1 VDLQPGQ
8 VYFDLGGIPFGRV
21 DEFGVDWAIDA
32 DGFDGWGATE
42 STINPVSKPRSAGAW
57 AGNAY
62 DKARYVAAK
71 GRFYAPTPEAA
82 RAALD
87 RLNMAVSLDDALLT
101 VVEGGLSRSL
111 MVRKTGNIIHKWVMP
126 LAAEWSFQVVA
137 LDSRKL
143 GATQTAS
150 TQLPSTSGG
159 LTVPFTV
166 PFSIDATQV
175 SGQVTL
181 TNSGNT
187 AGPVTARIDG
197 PCVGPVVTH
206 KGANCG
212 ALVFAASLV
221 LGSGEWLDIDYG
233 KRQVLA
239 NGQASSKGYITAR
252 GWSTFEPG
260 ANTWSFTAASYTA
273 GAKLTITATSADK

>member
-1 VDLQPGQ
+1 MVIISPSYL
-8 VYFDLGGIPFGRV
+8 DLGGITLTAL
-21 DEFGVDWAIDA
+21 EASGVQWITETV
-32 DGFDGWGATE
+32 DGWEGSPS
-42 STINPVSKPRSAGAW
+42 STLKGVQRPRGHGSW

-62 DKARYVAAK
+62 FTERSVAAA
-71 GRFYAPTPEAA
+71 GRVFAPT
-82 RAALD
+82 AALLSDAID
-87 RLNMAVSLDDALLT
+87 RLNNAVALDDQVLTVTESGRTRHCVVRRAGDVISSTTDLVAAWSIQVVSLD
-101 VVEGGLSRSL
+101 
-111 MVRKTGNIIHKWVMP
+111 P
-126 LAAEWSFQVVA
+126 
-137 LDSRKL
+137 RKL
-143 GATQTAS
+143 GATKTAS

-175 SGQVTL
+175 SGQVML

-206 KGANCG
+206 KGANGG

-221 LGSGEWLDIDYG
+221 LGAGEWLDIDYG

-239 NGQASSKGYITAR
+239 NGQASRNGYITAR

-273 GAKLTITATSADK
+273 GAQLTITATSADK